1 MKQKATVPGRS
12 MVFNILF
19 VLFNLCGLSLVV
31 IGSHKSFENYFLL
44 FNFIGYLLMAVSA
57 AGIFIFQGRLMM
69 ANVARVLVG
78 SLFIVSGLIKAND
91 PLGFSYKLEE
101 YFEDGAL
108 AYRIKEL
115 FGAPGFSLEF
125 LIDSALILSVII
137 CIFEIVL
144 GVLTI
149 IGGKIKLVSYLM
161 VVMMLF
167 FTFLTWHTANCD
179 PSRKF
184 MDHDTYE
191 MSDPMAKI
199 KLDEAKAN
207 KSVKII
213 SKTENKLVVEELKQP
228 QCVTD
233 CGCFGDAM
241 KGSVGRSLTPSE
253 SLWKDIVL
261 LYLVVW
267 IFIAQWIIEPNSNKQ
282 NVKFLISSLFFISG
296 FSWLFGW
303 YFPIVFGLIAIVGA
317 LWMLRAG
324 GYFLGNYFGSSL
336 FVTGI
341 CMILTTY
348 VLMYEPLKDY
358 RPFAEGSHLLW
369 KMNDAVEQV
378 SEDTYVLKNLK
389 TKKNETFSEAEY
401 MKNERLW
408 DEKNYKFIER
418 SERIIVPGKMATITD
433 QFNPFLNIT
442 DLTLVEK
449 QMPVVKEMML
459 LAKVEGLNIRD
470 KRTNKRFNVSLNE
483 YSESDYNAEEYEII
497 DTIRIQDPSFSEIN
511 LRDYIVKT
519 DQIVVVTSR
528 NLLKGNWKNIER
540 YKAIYNSCK
549 VNGIPFIII
558 TNASRGQMHY
568 FRKKYNF
575 NVPIFMN
582 DETGIKTIARSN
594 PSMMVIQKGVVKGK
608 FPHRSTP
615 SVDWLKRNILKS
627 K

>member
-1 MKQKATVPGRS
+1 MKQKATVQGRS

-241 KGSVGRSLTPSE
+241 KGSVGLSLTPSE